1 MNEYPVELPFPTR
14 DGFAIEAANQIVR
27 TEMQSGRARQRVRF
41 TSVPSFVSLSWIFTT
56 PQAQLFDAWASD
68 VAKAGWFTLKL
79 RSPIGLTEHQARFIE
94 SPQGPALF
102 GLDRWSYTARVELRD
117 KPKVAPGWALYAP
130 QYILL
135 SSVFDKAMN
144 REWPEA

>member
-1 MNEYPVELPFPTR
+1 MIEYPVELPFPTR
-14 DGFAIEAANQIVR
+14 EGFALESTNQIVR

-41 TSVPSFVSLSWIFTT
+41 TSVPSFVSLRWIFTT

-68 VAKAGWFTLKL
+68 VARAGWFTLKL
-79 RSPIGLTEHQARFIE
+79 RSPIGLTEHQARFVE

-135 SSVFDKAMN
+135 SSVFDQAMN

>member
-1 MNEYPVELPFPTR
+1 MIEYPVELPFPTR
-14 DGFAIEAANQIVR
+14 DGFAIEATNQVTR

-41 TSVPSFVSLSWIFTT
+41 TSVPAFVPLRWIFTT

-102 GLDRWSYTARVELRD
+102 GLDRWSYTAKVELRD

-135 SSVFDKAMN
+135 SSVFDQAMN

>member
-1 MNEYPVELPFPTR
+1 MNEYPVELPFPAR

-41 TSVPSFVSLSWIFTT
+41 TSVPSFVSLRWIFTT

-68 VAKAGWFTLKL
+68 VARAGWFTLKL
-79 RSPIGLTEHQARFIE
+79 RSPIGLTEHQARFVE
-94 SPQGPALF
+94 SPQGPSLF

-135 SSVFDKAMN
+135 SSVFDQAMN